1 MELLQSYE
9 GSSDGAS
16 SDADDEI
23 LYHKPITLENCQSL
37 ALSASACEIAPQVA
51 TKLDVGGLRC
61 VDPQTKELHYNPKYE
76 ELFLPKVGPLNPFK
90 SANERATKNMLT
102 GYVET
107 AHVNNFQFEQQIRS
121 FDTLGYA
128 RDPSADQSNQ
138 FIGDVEKAQESQGA
152 SLFEGQKTGGQK
164 RKRKKN
170 MDSSDV
176 EGYTGPWAR
185 FEDEIEIVR
194 PDPELAKELEEIVKK
209 RQKNSRAGR
218 KAAQQQEALVDES
231 STLHLKEMEDY
242 LGRSFMHAPQYI
254 GVNLRED
261 HVPERCFIPKKHIH
275 TYRGHNKGINCL
287 RWFPRSAH
295 LFLSASMDSKIK
307 LWEVYG
313 KRSVVRTYSGHKMSV
328 KDVAFNNNGTEF
340 LSASFDRY
348 IKLWDTETGQVKRR
362 FHTGHIPFCVKFN
375 PDEDKQNMFLS
386 GMQNKKILQWDTR
399 TGETIQEYDRHL
411 GIVNSIT
418 FFDKNRR
425 FCSTSDDK
433 SIRIWEWE
441 IPVDT
446 KLIQNAGL
454 HSIPTMTKSPTE
466 KWIVGQS
473 MDNRIVL
480 FQLIDDKLR
489 FAKKKAFKGHNV
501 AGYACSVDFSPDMSF
516 LTSGDADGKVFI
528 WDWRNHKIVAR
539 WKAHE
544 DCVIATLWHPHET
557 SRFLRDFNK
566 DTALKLRTVP
576 TKWKGRIQWWK
587 EPIYICPHVD
597 ILQRGV
603 DFTFQDG
610 RPVYV
615 TSLDELRR
623 KKEQVELGKQIVKLL
638 GEVNE
643 AEELYKQHLKIQ
655 KQEKEKYFSIAPSP
669 KCSEEIS

>member
-1 MELLQSYE
+1 MDLLREYAA
-9 GSSDGAS
+9 SSDGAQ
-16 SDADDEI
+16 SDSEDERMRA
-23 LYHKPITLENCQSL
+23 PISFDSCKSL
-37 ALSASACEIAPQVA
+37 AIPK
-51 TKLDVGGLRC
+51 TGLDVAPAVVTRHDIGGTAC
-61 VDPQTKELHYNPKYE
+61 VDPRTKELDYNPKYE
-76 ELFLPKVGPLNPFK
+76 ELFQPIAGPSNPFK
-90 SANERATKNMLT
+90 SSSQSAHKNMLT

-107 AHVNNFQFEQQIRS
+107 AHVDSFQFDQQIRA

-128 RDPSADQSNQ
+128 RDPSADQSNKY
-138 FIGDVEKAQESQGA
+138 IGDVQRAKEKQGA
-152 SLFEGQKTGGQK
+152 SLVEGEKTGGEK
-164 RKRKKN
+164 RKRVRN
-170 MDSSDV
+170 MDASDV
-176 EGYTGPWAR
+176 NGYTGPWAR
-185 FEDEIEIVR
+185 FEDEELVSK
-194 PDPELAKELEEIVKK
+194 PEGELAKEMEEIVRK

-218 KAAQQQEALVDES
+218 RAAEQQQQGNFDEA
-231 STLHLKEMEDY
+231 STLHLKEPEDY
-242 LGRSFMHAPQYI
+242 QGRSFMHAPQYI
-254 GVNLRED
+254 GVNLREE
-261 HVPERCFIPKKHIH
+261 HVPERCFIPKKQIHI
-275 TYRGHNKGINCL
+275 YRGHNKGINCI
-287 RWFPRSAH
+287 RWFPKSAH

-313 KRSVVRTYSGHKMSV
+313 KRSVVRTYAGHKMSV
-328 KDVAFNNNGTEF
+328 KDVTFNNDGTEF
-340 LSASFDRY
+340 LSASFDRF
-348 IKLWDTETGQVKRR
+348 IKLWDTETGEVKQR
-362 FHTGHIPFCVKFN
+362 FHTGHIPFCVRFN

-399 TGETIQEYDRHL
+399 TGEIVQEYDRHL

-539 WKAHE
+539 WKAHDE
-544 DCVIATLWHPHET
+544 CVISTLWHPHET
-557 SRFLRDFNK
+557 SR
-566 DTALKLRTVP
+566 
-576 TKWKGRIQWWK
+576 I
-587 EPIYICPHVD
+587 
-597 ILQRGV
+597 
-603 DFTFQDG
+603 
-610 RPVYV
+610 V
-615 TSLDELRR
+615 TGSWDS
-623 KKEQVELGKQIVKLL
+623 QIKMW
-638 GEVNE
+638 
-643 AEELYKQHLKIQ
+643 A
-655 KQEKEKYFSIAPSP
+655 
-669 KCSEEIS
+669 

>member
-1 MELLQSYE
+1 MIANFAVLRKWMELLRTYPA
-9 GSSDGAS
+9 SSDGAS
-16 SDADDEI
+16 SDTDDDGE
-23 LYHKPITLENCQSL
+23 LTHYKMITLKNCRSVDPTGEL
-37 ALSASACEIAPQVA
+37 APIVG
-51 TKLDVGGLRC
+51 TKLDVGGVRC
-61 VDPQTKELHYNPKYE
+61 IDPQTKELNYNPKYE
-76 ELFLPKVGPLNPFK
+76 ELFQPVAGPSNPFK
-90 SANERATKNMLT
+90 SANQTAPKNMLT
-102 GYVET
+102 GFVES

-121 FDTLGYA
+121 FDTLGFA
-128 RDPSADQSNQ
+128 CDPSADQYDR
-138 FIGDVEKAQESQGA
+138 FVGDVKKAQETQGA
-152 SLFEGQKTGGQK
+152 GLFEGQKTGGEK
-164 RKRKKN
+164 RRRKRN

-185 FEDEIEIVR
+185 FEDEVEVSR

-218 KAAQQQEALVDES
+218 KAAQQQEVIADES
-231 STLHLKEMEDY
+231 STLHLKEAEDY
-242 LGRSFMHAPQYI
+242 LGRSFIHAPQYI

-261 HVPERCFIPKKHIH
+261 HIPERCFIPKKHIH

-295 LFLSASMDSKIK
+295 LFISASMDSKIK

-313 KRSVVRTYSGHKMSV
+313 KRSVVRTYAGHKMSV
-328 KDVAFNNNGTEF
+328 KDVTFNNDGTEF

-348 IKLWDTETGQVKRR
+348 IKLWDTETGQVKQR

-375 PDEDKQNMFLS
+375 PDENKQNMFLS

-399 TGETIQEYDRHL
+399 TGEIVQEYDRHL

-466 KWIVGQS
+466 KWIVG
-473 MDNRIVL
+473 
-480 FQLIDDKLR
+480 
-489 FAKKKAFKGHNV
+489 HNV
-501 AGYACSVDFSPDMSF
+501 AGYACSVDFAPDMSF

-539 WKAHE
+539 WKAHD
-544 DCVIATLWHPHET
+544 DCVISTLWHPHET
-557 SRFLRDFNK
+557 SRMITGSWDN
-566 DTALKLRTVP
+566 V
-576 TKWKGRIQWWK
+576 
-587 EPIYICPHVD
+587 
-597 ILQRGV
+597 
-603 DFTFQDG
+603 
-610 RPVYV
+610 
-615 TSLDELRR
+615 
-623 KKEQVELGKQIVKLL
+623 VKMW
-638 GEVNE
+638 
-643 AEELYKQHLKIQ
+643 
-655 KQEKEKYFSIAPSP
+655 S
-669 KCSEEIS
+669 